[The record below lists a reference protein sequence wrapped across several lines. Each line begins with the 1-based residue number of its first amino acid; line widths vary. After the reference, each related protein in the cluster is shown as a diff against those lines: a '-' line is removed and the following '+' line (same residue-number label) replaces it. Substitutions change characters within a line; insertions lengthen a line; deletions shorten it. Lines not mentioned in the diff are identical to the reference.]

1 MARAITRLG
10 WVALAAVALTACG
23 RIAPGDATASA
34 SGARSQSG
42 CYAAAVSGGAPQPR
56 SNAAFAFDIDRRVMV
71 LFGGGTT
78 QEVGGGFADTWTWDV
93 QGWTKQDPSQSPTA
107 TSDAAMA
114 YDLTH
119 HYMVLYEP
127 ASAPGATT
135 QTWTWDGVT
144 WTQQNPI
151 HTPPSRI
158 DPAMANDPSRG
169 GVVLVG
175 GTDSGD
181 RSDIWAWNGSD
192 WIEVVPDQGPIFGS
206 AHSVIVSPKDG
217 SLLVAGNVGAYRY
230 TNGAWSALGV
240 PWPIGTG
247 YVGNVAYDVGSNAAV
262 GFVRFGGDAT
272 TWTWR
277 PDVDSGWRKLAP
289 NCSPPLRWANAFRP
303 AMAYDDF
310 RDVIVLFGGPNRN
323 DTWTFDGSTWAPA
336 KGGAAPPVTPSPP
349 APVNVGSWATLASL
363 ATGRIDQTA
372 TVLQDGRVL
381 VVGGSQEAEANQ
393 LASAEIFDPKT
404 NAWSAAASMAFA
416 RARHT
421 ATRLADGRVLVVGGL
436 GPGRGNSEM
445 YDPRTNTWSP
455 AGNLVSARANHQ
467 AVLLGD
473 GRVLVMGGRQP
484 GRPLSSAEIFDPRLR
499 SWTSTG
505 SLLVARD
512 RPQALLLPDGKVL
525 VTGGVSVDT
534 GGSLDASVLFGSPL
548 TTTELYDPATKV
560 WVPGPAMSAGRVGH
574 AMAMLGNGDVFV
586 VGGTRDPAPAEIL
599 DPHTRTWA
607 STTEVAPRIAPAV
620 GVLAGGRVIV
630 AGGLFEKY
638 DPATVQSTGYT
649 VVLLSSVDIFDTGT
663 GSWSAGP
670 PMAVARWLA
679 TGSVLSDG
687 RLLVCGGGNP
697 LIVGNAAVEAYT
709 A

>member
-1 MARAITRLG
+1 MARWISRLG
-10 WVALAAVALTACG
+10 WVALIAVALTACG
-23 RIAPGDATASA
+23 KLVPGDATASA

-42 CYAAAVSGGAPQPR
+42 CYAPAVNGGAPPAR

-78 QEVGGGFADTWTWDV
+78 QYVGGGYADTWTWDV
-93 QGWTKQDPSQSPTA
+93 QGWTMQDPAVSPPA
-107 TSDAAMA
+107 TSSAAMA

-127 ASAPGATT
+127 ASVTGATA

-144 WTQQNPI
+144 WNQQNPI
-151 HTPPSRI
+151 HTPPSRLE
-158 DPAMANDPSRG
+158 PAMANDPSRG

-175 GTDSGD
+175 GTDSRD

-192 WIEVVPDQGPIFGS
+192 WIEILPDQGPVFGS

-217 SLLVAGNVGAYRY
+217 SLLVAGNLGAYRFS
-230 TNGAWSALGV
+230 NGAWSPLGV
-240 PWPIGTG
+240 PWPTGTG
-247 YVGNVAYDVGSNAAV
+247 YVGNVAYHVGM
-262 GFVRFGGDAT
+262 GFVRFAGDGK
-272 TWTWR
+272 TWIWQ
-277 PDVDSGWRKLAP
+277 PGADSGWRKLAP
-289 NCSPPLRWANAFRP
+289 ECSPPGRWANAFRP
-303 AMAYDDF
+303 AMAYDEW
-310 RDVIVLFGGPNRN
+310 RDMIVLFGGRNRN
-323 DTWTFDGSTWAPA
+323 DTWTFDGTTWAPA

-349 APVNVGSWATLASL
+349 SPVNVGSWARLASL

-393 LASAEIFDPKT
+393 LASAEIFNPKT
-404 NAWSAAASMAFA
+404 NAWSAAASMAYP

-421 ATRLADGRVLVVGGL
+421 ATLLADGRVLVAGGL
-436 GPGRGNSEM
+436 GPGRGNSEI

-455 AGNLVSARANHQ
+455 AGNLNSARANHQ

-473 GRVLVMGGRQP
+473 GTVLVMGGRQP
-484 GRPLSSAEIFDPRLR
+484 GRPLLSAEIFDPRLG

-512 RPQALLLPDGKVL
+512 RPQAVRLPDGKVL

-548 TTTELYDPATKV
+548 ATTEIYDPATKV
-560 WVPGPAMSAGRVGH
+560 WIPGPAMSVGRVGH
-574 AMAMLGNGDVFV
+574 AIAVLGNGDVFV
-586 VGGTRDPAPAEIL
+586 AGGTRDPAPAEIL
-599 DPHTRTWA
+599 DSRSNTWS
-607 STTEVAPRIAPAV
+607 STTELAPRIAPVVA
-620 GVLAGGRVIV
+620 VLAGGRVIV
-630 AGGLFEKY
+630 AGGLVEKY

-649 VVLLSSVDIFDTGT
+649 PVLLDSVDIFDTVRGT
-663 GSWSAGP
+663 WSAGP

-679 TGSVLSDG
+679 TGSVLADG
-687 RLLVCGGGNP
+687 RFLVCGGGNP
-697 LIVGNAAVEAYT
+697 LGGGNVAVEAYT